1 MSNFITGL
9 FTLLAALGGIYL
21 KDYLEQKSIH
31 KKSSRQ
37 RAVEAYALINKIPY
51 SLIYLVVLCKN
62 AVNDTKTDSY
72 VKSMVEFNEK
82 TPDLLEAVELI
93 IIENFTNLQGDL
105 LPIQQ
110 NIVGLRSFLIENI
123 SKPLSSDKEVDK
135 RWKEFSANI
144 LRSTSDLNSKLLTQY
159 INVKPPKRNFYLLKN
174 KIWSNLVS
182 FFSKPE
188 I

>member
-9 FTLLAALGGIYL
+9 FTLLAALGGIYF
-21 KDYLEQKSIH
+21 KDYLEQKSVH

-37 RAVEAYALINKIPY
+37 RAVEAYALINKIPN
-51 SLIYLVVLCKN
+51 SLTYLVVLCKN
-62 AVNDTKTDSY
+62 AVNDTTNSY
-72 VKSMVEFNEK
+72 VKLMVEFNEK
-82 TPDLLEAVELI
+82 TPDLLEALELI
-93 IIENFTNLQGDL
+93 IIENFINLKGDL
-105 LPIQQ
+105 LPIQKD
-110 NIVGLRSFLIENI
+110 IAGLRSFLIENI
-123 SKPLSSDKEVDK
+123 SKPLSSNKEVDE

-144 LRSTSDLNSKLLTQY
+144 LKNISDLNSKLLTQY